1 MSLTKKLMLVLIP
14 GLVILI
20 GLLGVLL
27 FLPGGNEQVYVQQ
40 ITQARKMVESGD
52 YQKAIVYF
60 QNAIKEDKTKEEPY
74 IELANIYFSLNMR
87 DEGIAILREGIQT
100 TNSVKIIQ
108 VLNEYENSGDA
119 LTGEGEKPATL
130 SKVTINS
137 TYTDAF
143 ATYNYE
149 KYSKE
154 CTLKNEQILS
164 DKYVVSYVQFD
175 AVFEYENTAENP
187 VLDPSTNLPY
197 PYARPT
203 SIKVNKLG
211 LLISGVD
218 EGITVDKLKE
228 SGATE
233 IKIQPFDKTIGSNYV
248 TFNFNG
254 VSFAVGC
261 DENGNIKGDDTFNR
275 IVPKP
280 GQATSQ
286 KVTSKGKIID
296 ATTGKTIGKAEL
308 IFHIGKNSPDGEEA
322 EKMNITDGTYS
333 VELDPGEYTLEIN
346 AEGYN
351 KEYYDL
357 FVSDS
362 GSNKEET
369 ISVSPALVSNEI
381 RFVLE
386 WGATP
391 NDLDSHLTGEC
402 KTNGSRSID
411 VSWRNKKARSGD
423 KTIAELD
430 LDDMSGYGP
439 ETTTL
444 YDTNGTYEFKVHRYS
459 GGGSLST
466 SGATVKIYTS
476 SSSPIVVKVPNDVD
490 DEWWTVCKVV
500 NGEIKDIN
508 GITG

>member
-14 GLVILI
+14 ALVLMIA
-20 GLLGVLL
+20 LLGVLL
-27 FLPGGNEQVYVQQ
+27 FMPGGNEQVYVQQ
-40 ITQARKMVESGD
+40 ISQARKLVESGD

-60 QNAIKEDKTKEEPY
+60 QNAIKEDKQKEEPY
-74 IELANIYFSLNMR
+74 IELANVYFTLNMR
-87 DEGIAILREGIQT
+87 DEGLAILRQGIQT
-100 TNSVKIIQ
+100 TNSVRIIQ
-108 VLNEYENSGDA
+108 ILNEHENSGDA
-119 LTGEGEKPATL
+119 VTDVGEKPATL
-130 SKVTINS
+130 AKVTINS
-137 TYTDAF
+137 TYADAF

-149 KYSKE
+149 KYTKE

-175 AVFEYENTAENP
+175 AVFEYENTVENP
-187 VLDPSTNLPY
+187 VLDSSTKLPY

-211 LLISGVD
+211 TLIAGVS
-218 EGITVDKLKE
+218 EGITLDELKD

-233 IKIQPFDKTIGSNYV
+233 IKVQPFDKTIGSNYV
-248 TFNFNG
+248 TFNYKG

-261 DENGNIKGDDTFNR
+261 DENGNIKGDNTYNR
-275 IVPKP
+275 IVPRP

-286 KVTSKGKIID
+286 KVIAKGKIID
-296 ATTGKTIGKAEL
+296 ATTGKKIGKSEL
-308 IFHIGKNSPDGEEA
+308 IFHIGKNSPNGKEA
-322 EKMNITDGTYS
+322 EKTNITDGIYS

-357 FVSDS
+357 YVTDS
-362 GSNKEET
+362 SSNKEET
-369 ISVSPALVSNEI
+369 ISVSPILVADEI

-386 WGATP
+386 WGDTP
-391 NDLDSHLTGEC
+391 ADLDSHLTGEC
-402 KTNGSRSID
+402 KTGGSHLVD
-411 VSWRNKKARSGD
+411 VNWMRKKSKVGD

-430 LDDMSGYGP
+430 LDDTSGYGP

-444 YDTNGTYEFKVHRYS
+444 YDTNGTYEYKVHRFS
-459 GGGSLST
+459 STGSLSI

-476 SSSPIVVKVPNDVD
+476 SSSPIVIKVPNDID

-500 NGEIKDIN
+500 NGEIKEIN
-508 GITG
+508 GVTG